1 MSIEIVLV
9 DDHQLFRDG
18 VRHLLGHQLDMA
30 VLGEAEDGRMAV
42 EMVRKLSPQVVIMDV
57 TMPNLNGI
65 DATRRILAENPKV
78 KVIALSM
85 HGHRRFV
92 QEMLKAGASGY
103 LLKECAFQDLIQAI
117 RTVLA
122 DKVFLSPDIAR
133 IVMVDY
139 LNPSQ
144 TDKKKGISLL
154 TSKEREVLQLI
165 AEGNTNEKTAQILH
179 MSRRTVEKHRARI
192 MNSLKIDNLA
202 ELVKFAV
209 REGLTKL

>member
-1 MSIEIVLV
+1 MSTEIVLV

-18 VRHLLGHQLDMA
+18 VRNLLDQQLDMS
-30 VLGEAEDGRMAV
+30 VLGEAEDGRMAL
-42 EMVRKLSPQVVIMDV
+42 EMVRNLSPQVVIMDV

-65 DATRRILAENPKV
+65 DATRRILAEHPKV
-78 KVIALSM
+78 KIIALSM

-122 DKVFLSPDIAR
+122 DKVFLSPDIAQ
-133 IVMVDY
+133 IVMDDY
-139 LNPSQ
+139 LNPSR
-144 TDKKKGISLL
+144 KKNKSGISLL

-165 AEGNTNEKTAQILH
+165 AEGNTNEKTAQVLH

-192 MNSLKIDNLA
+192 MNTLQIDNLA
-202 ELVKFAV
+202 DLVKFAV

>member
-1 MSIEIVLV
+1 MNTKIVLV
-9 DDHQLFRDG
+9 DDHRLFRDG
-18 VRHLLGHQLDMA
+18 VRNLLDQQLDMA

-42 EMVRKLSPQVVIMDV
+42 EIVRKFSPQVVIMDV

-65 DATRRILAENPKV
+65 DATKRILAENPKV

-92 QEMLKAGASGY
+92 QEMLRAGASGY
-103 LLKECAFQDLIQAI
+103 LLKECAFQDLVQAI
-117 RTVLA
+117 RSVLE

-133 IVMVDY
+133 IVMDDY

-144 TDKKKGISLL
+144 RDKKKGISLL

-165 AEGNTNEKTAQILH
+165 VEGLTNEKTAQVLH

-192 MNSLKIDNLA
+192 MDTLQIDNLA